1 MEAVVDRGPLFCLC
15 TTCYVQIVQNVLEG
29 FILVNYDKLAI
40 ISTYCNNSQYLLQ
53 QQLGPTS
60 TRVSTYFGH
69 SQYLMRQ
76 QLVHTS
82 ARISTLVSTYRD
94 HSQYILRQQLVPTA
108 AIVSTYCGNS
118 QYLLLQ
124 LLLQEGT
131 SIYWLKY
138 KCGRTFALYE
148 TSVILLMIGH
158 LEFKYRCLI
167 DKICVNFC
175 PMDCSIF
182 QKVLVQ

>member
-29 FILVNYDKLAI
+29 FILVNYDKLAM

-82 ARISTLVSTYRD
+82 TRISTFCNNSQYLPRPQLVYTSTIVSTYCG
-94 HSQYILRQQLVPTA
+94 HSQYLLWQQLVPTA
-108 AIVSTYCGNS
+108 TAFAAGPRFSGRYFD
-118 QYLLLQ
+118 LL
-124 LLLQEGT
+124 G
-131 SIYWLKY
+131 
-138 KCGRTFALYE
+138 
-148 TSVILLMIGH
+148 
-158 LEFKYRCLI
+158 
-167 DKICVNFC
+167 KI
-175 PMDCSIF
+175 
-182 QKVLVQ
+182 